1 MLLGAKKL
9 AFLGLLLALSVLSVI
24 LSGILEFNT
33 LFLLAAGSFC
43 IGIAIR
49 ESGIRF
55 GFGFFVAAVLLSI
68 MLAPNKMYCITFAAM
83 GFYLIIA
90 EYTYDMMVHIK
101 KTGNRRIVLW
111 VIKYVTFNAMY
122 IPILLLLPRL
132 VYSGSINNGLLAVVI
147 LAGQI
152 VLFVYDRAYDYFQKN
167 IWGKARVRLKL

>member
-1 MLLGAKKL
+1 MLLGTKKL
-9 AFLGLLLALSVLSVI
+9 AFLGLLLALSVLTVI

-68 MLAPNKMYCITFAAM
+68 MLAPNKIYCITFAAM

-90 EYTYDMMVHIK
+90 EYAYEMMVHIK
-101 KTGNRRIVLW
+101 KNGNRRIILW
-111 VIKYVTFNAMY
+111 VIKYVTFNAMF

-132 VYSGSINNGLLAVVI
+132 VYSGSINKGLLVVVV

-152 VLFVYDRAYDYFQKN
+152 VLFIYDRAYDYFQKN
-167 IWGKARVRLKL
+167 IWGKARVRLKF

>member
-90 EYTYDMMVHIK
+90 EYAYDMMVHIK
-101 KTGNRRIVLW
+101 KTGKRRIVLW